1 MTYRIIVNDGDE
13 FLTYIGEVLEWGPEA
28 ISLEIDTRG
37 PEPVRIT
44 VALACLV
51 GAEELVA

>member
-1 MTYRIIVNDGDE
+1 MTYRIIVNDGDD
-13 FLTYIGEVLEWGPEA
+13 FVTYVGEVLEWGPEA

-44 VALACLV
+44 VSLACVV

>member
-1 MTYRIIVNDGDE
+1 MTYRIIVNDGDD
-13 FLTYIGEVLEWGPEA
+13 FVTYVGEVLEWGPDAVSIQIE
-28 ISLEIDTRG
+28 TRG
-37 PEPVRIT
+37 PDPVQIT

>member
-1 MTYRIIVNDGDE
+1 MTYRIIVNDGDD
-13 FLTYIGEVLEWGPEA
+13 FVTYVGEVLEWGPDAVSIQIE
-28 ISLEIDTRG
+28 THG
-37 PEPVRIT
+37 PDPALIT

>member
-1 MTYRIIVNDGDE
+1 MTYRIIVNDGDD
-13 FLTYIGEVLEWGPEA
+13 FVTYVGEVLEWGPDA
-28 ISLEIDTRG
+28 VSIQIDTRG
-37 PEPVRIT
+37 PDPVQIT